1 MSERIEV
8 LPPPVLR
15 IGPLRW
21 LKENLFSSWYNALLT
36 LAALGVLY
44 FALRGLLGWALT
56 EAKWSVISANLELLL
71 IGMFPRDQVWRVWL
85 CLYIV
90 AALLGWSGGL
100 WGGLIRQFSGVL
112 GATGLFFAV
121 LPFELATR
129 LWSLGIVIIIIVFGL
144 LGHLTRGLKLFKR
157 AALLSWLL
165 SFPTII
171 LVLHGFKGFAALPL
185 IEPHKWSGLLLTFLL
200 AIVGIVA
207 SFPLG
212 VLLALGRRSTLPAVR
227 FFCIFYIEVIRGV
240 PLITILFM
248 AQVMLPLLLPAGL
261 RIENVIRAMIGLTLF
276 TAAYMAENVRG
287 GLQAVP
293 LGQIEAAKA
302 LGLSGT
308 LTTLLIVLPQALR
321 MVIPAIVGQF
331 IALFKDTSLVAV
343 VGILDL
349 LNIAMSV
356 LANPAWLGL
365 ALEVFLF
372 VALIYWVFSYAM
384 SYASRRIE
392 VALGLGQR

>member
-1 MSERIEV
+1 MRERTDV
-8 LPPPVLR
+8 LPPPVMR

-44 FALRGLLGWALT
+44 IVLRGLLEWAFT
-56 EAKWSVISANLELLL
+56 EAKWSVIPANLELLL
-71 IGMFPRDQVWRVWL
+71 IGTFPRDQAWRVWL
-85 CLYIV
+85 CLYIIV
-90 AALLGWSGGL
+90 FLIGWSGGL
-100 WGGLIRQFSGVL
+100 WGGMIRQFAGVL
-112 GATGLFFAV
+112 GAAGLFFAL
-121 LPFELATR
+121 LPFELSAR
-129 LWSLGIVIIIIVFGL
+129 LWALGIVVMIAVFGL
-144 LGHLTRGLKLFKR
+144 LGHLNRGRRLFKR
-157 AALLSWLL
+157 MVLVGWLL
-165 SFPTII
+165 SLPIII
-171 LVLHGFKGFAALPL
+171 LLLHGFEGFAALPL
-185 IEPHKWSGLLLTFLL
+185 IETHKWSGLLLTFLL

-212 VLLALGRRSTLPAVR
+212 VLLALGRRSDLPAVR
-227 FFCIFYIEVIRGV
+227 LFCIFYIEVIRGV

-248 AQVMLPLLLPAGL
+248 AQIMLPLLLPAGL
-261 RIENVIRAMIGLTLF
+261 RVENVIRAMVGLTLF

-321 MVIPAIVGQF
+321 AVIPAIVGQF
-331 IALFKDTSLVAV
+331 ISLFKDTSLVAV

-356 LANPAWLGL
+356 LANPNWLGL
-365 ALEVFLF
+365 AREVFLF